1 MTNTQR
7 PNCAILFVGHRLE
20 RALPGDPAGKLEVVD
35 GHPGGG
41 KDPSPRRYLRGGHA
55 GLTKLS
61 FYVGLDGR
69 AAFSAHRN
77 PGLGE
82 ARHEA
87 RELTSGTRAFI
98 EAHEPADQ
106 EQTLPLW
113 LSDACRIATAWR
125 SLLLARRPDAAPQR
139 SMSLMT
145 FAGAGRSSDQ
155 GSTSRPKGIIE
166 TGKRSP
172 LRTAAS

>member
-35 GHPGGG
+35 GHPDRG
-41 KDPSPRRYLRGGHA
+41 KDPSPRRYLRGVHA

-82 ARHEA
+82 AP
-87 RELTSGTRAFI
+87 SGTRPFI
-98 EAHEPADQ
+98 EAHKPADQ

-125 SLLLARRPDAAPQR
+125 SLLRARRPDAAPQR

-145 FAGAGRSSDQ
+145 FAGGWS
-155 GSTSRPKGIIE
+155 IF
-166 TGKRSP
+166 
-172 LRTAAS
+172 